1 MDKIKRLILLAVPM
15 SICNFRC
22 SYCYLTHR
30 EEYYQNKQPD
40 YQYSPDHV
48 AKALSKKRLGGASYI
63 NVCADGET
71 MLATDIDLYVKALL
85 EEGHYVEFIT
95 NLTVTNVLD
104 KMLSWDRDLLKR
116 LEFKCSFHY
125 LQLKKKGWLDRYA
138 ANVHKIWAAGA
149 SANIEITPSDDLIPY
164 LEEVKSFSMEHF
176 GALPHLSIA
185 RNDNSVQT
193 DYLTELPMDKYDAI
207 WSTFGSSFWSFKK
220 TIFKN
225 KRTEFCYAGDWSLY
239 IDLASGQT
247 KHCYSTSVFTNVF
260 DDISSDIPFKAIGKC
275 PEPHCYN
282 GHMFLTLGCIPD
294 FTEVKYGEIRNR
306 IKSDG
311 GEWLQPELKAFFNSH
326 LVESNEEYTSGKK
339 NEIMLEHRISL
350 LKRLPGRIVNKLTHR
365 K

>member
-220 TIFKN
+220 TIFN
-225 KRTEFCYAGDWSLY
+225 T
-239 IDLASGQT
+239 Q
-247 KHCYSTSVFTNVF
+247 
-260 DDISSDIPFKAIGKC
+260 
-275 PEPHCYN
+275 
-282 GHMFLTLGCIPD
+282 
-294 FTEVKYGEIRNR
+294 
-306 IKSDG
+306 
-311 GEWLQPELKAFFNSH
+311 
-326 LVESNEEYTSGKK
+326 LVDSNEEYTSGKK
-339 NEIMLEHRISL
+339 NDIMLEHRISL
-350 LKRLPGRIVNKLTHR
+350 LKGLPGRIVNNLTKNSR
-365 K
+365 C